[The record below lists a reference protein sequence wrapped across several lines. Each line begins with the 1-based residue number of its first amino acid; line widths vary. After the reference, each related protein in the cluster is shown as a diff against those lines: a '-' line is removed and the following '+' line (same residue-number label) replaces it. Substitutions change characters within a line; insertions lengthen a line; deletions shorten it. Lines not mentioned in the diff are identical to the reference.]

1 MPFQPGNSEASK
13 RGQKRRFKA
22 ALLRY
27 ADANPERL
35 DILAKKLWEQA
46 MQGDV
51 SAVREVA
58 DRIDGKVP
66 QAIIGDDEEAPVRLE
81 RIEREI
87 VNVVEEHAH
96 DSNGKGLPPA
106 S

>member
-22 ALLRY
+22 ALMRLT
-27 ADANPERL
+27 DKNPEYL

-46 MQGDV
+46 MTGDV

-58 DRIDGKVP
+58 DRLDGKVP
-66 QAIIGDDEEAPVRLE
+66 QAIVGDDEESPVRLE
-81 RIEREI
+81 RIERAI